1 MGKNCI
7 FKKNSIMNY
16 VKPIVFNKKKF
27 AMTLKYIYTL
37 VFVILF
43 FSSCRTYTYKTIMPA
58 LSDGKYDT
66 EFPYRTCSKQ
76 IGEIAKSVKK
86 LHCIAEYSTYIIP
99 FKDQV
104 SLDMIDKKFL
114 RKQKYVK
121 KFDSESVIGTATIIY
136 YDQQKIALLASAHVV
151 NYPDTIIGY
160 YESRDGD
167 KTEYIQTFSV
177 KVKQL
182 NYVRGLPIT
191 KNLEILAM
199 DEKQDIVILGQDV
212 DPDKKNPVVVF
223 DYPIGDSDALEWGSF
238 VYVMGYPSGYQM
250 ITRGIV
256 STPGGKHKKSFLI
269 DALFNKGISGGIV
282 LAIKD
287 GVPNFE
293 FVGMAKSVSA
303 TFENVIVPEEES
315 HVKTYNPNVQYDGH
329 VYVKVK
335 KEINYG
341 ITYSVASNTIVE
353 FVRDNKLELARKGY
367 LLSSFLKKPKQ

>member
-1 MGKNCI
+1 MSL
-7 FKKNSIMNY
+7 KK
-16 VKPIVFNKKKF
+16 
-27 AMTLKYIYTL
+27 IYYL
-37 VFVILF
+37 AFLLMV
-43 FSSCRTYTYKTIMPA
+43 FSSCRSYTIKTVMPT

-86 LHCIAEYSTYIIP
+86 IHCIAEYSTYIIP

-104 SLDMIDKKFL
+104 SIDMINRKFL
-114 RKQKYVK
+114 REKKYTK

-136 YDQQKIALLASAHVV
+136 YDQERIALLASAHVV

-160 YESRDGD
+160 YENRDGS
-167 KTEYIQTFSV
+167 KSKFIQTFSI

-182 NYVRGLPIT
+182 NYVRGLPISN
-191 KNLEILAM
+191 NLEIVVM
-199 DEKQDIVILGQDV
+199 EEKQDIVILGQKV
-212 DPDKKNPVVVF
+212 DPNMNRNVKVF
-223 DYPIGDSDALEWGSF
+223 NYPIGDSDALEWGSF
-238 VYVMGYPSGYQM
+238 VYIMGYPSGYQM

-256 STPGGKHKKSFLI
+256 STPGGKHKRSFLI
-269 DALFNKGISGGIV
+269 DALFNKGISGGVV

-303 TFENVIVPEEES
+303 TYENILIPAEGS
-315 HVKTYNPNVQYDGH
+315 HVKTYNPNILYDGNI
-329 VYVKVK
+329 YVKVK

-341 ITYSVASNTIVE
+341 ITYSVASNTIVD
-353 FVRDNKLELARKGY
+353 FVKKNELLLAEKGY
-367 LLSSFLKKPKQ
+367 LLGNFLNSPKK